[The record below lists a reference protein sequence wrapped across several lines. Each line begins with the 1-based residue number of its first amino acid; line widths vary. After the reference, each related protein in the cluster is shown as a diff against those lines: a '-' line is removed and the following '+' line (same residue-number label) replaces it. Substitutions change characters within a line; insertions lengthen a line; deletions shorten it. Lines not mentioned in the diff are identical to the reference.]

1 MTSTVTLGRVAD
13 IAQEQWGLV
22 TRRQADLAGVPRTT
36 LERLTAPGSA
46 LERVAHGVYRL
57 MGAPIPDHQEL
68 RAAWLQLS
76 PEVAVWEPTQARWA
90 RSPTAPP
97 SST

>member
-1 MTSTVTLGRVAD
+1 MTSSVTLGRVAD

-68 RAAWLQLS
+68 CPW
-76 PEVAVWEPTQARWA
+76 P
-90 RSPTAPP
+90 
-97 SST
+97 